1 MSSPNLALLVANV
14 RYWSTVAPVVRAQ
27 LTRWERRAREIPDPL
42 LQTLA
47 SSKLREER
55 FNVEVAATLATL
67 APRAYRHAAAEAI
80 VALQVMYDYL
90 DLLTEQ
96 PSADPLPDSRCLYGT
111 LPDALTS
118 GVPPEGDYYRHH
130 PPCNDG
136 GYLQEL
142 VGTVRLALARLPATG
157 AVTEVALR
165 AAERCAEAQVL
176 SHAAA
181 HAEARVQGSQA
192 HTAGRTEPGS
202 GDPWVVD
209 RPARGAEPGSGGSG
223 VAELELW
230 ARREAQGTTLQWP
243 EYLAG
248 AAASVIAL
256 HALIAAAADRRTT
269 PANAE
274 AIDTVYLS
282 IGALTMLDSL
292 VDHWED
298 AERGEL
304 GYLRCYDSA
313 EQMAVRLASVAAE
326 GKRRARALPD
336 GAHHVMTLV
345 GVLAYY
351 TSAPSAHN
359 APALAVTEHMRR
371 ELWPLIEPTL
381 ALMRAWRLA
390 KRARANIDGRRASGP
405 RGGATW
411 LRAT

>member
-67 APRAYRHAAAEAI
+67 APRAYRHDAAEAI

-96 PSADPLPDSRCLYGT
+96 PSPDPLPDGRYLYGT
-111 LPDALTS
+111 LRDALTS
-118 GVPPEGDYYRHH
+118 GVPPEGDYYRHR

-165 AAERCAEAQVL
+165 AAERCAEAQIL

-181 HAEARVQGSQA
+181 RSQ
-192 HTAGRTEPGS
+192 P
-202 GDPWVVD
+202 
-209 RPARGAEPGSGGSG
+209 G

-230 ARREAQGTTLQWP
+230 ARREAEGTALQWP

-269 PANAE
+269 PADAE

-313 EQMAVRLASVAAE
+313 ELLAVRLASVAAE
-326 GKRRARALPD
+326 GKTRARALPD

-359 APALAVTEHMRR
+359 SPALAVTEHMRR

-390 KRARANIDGRRASGP
+390 KRARANIDGRRASEP
-405 RGGATW
+405 RGEATW

>member
-1 MSSPNLALLVANV
+1 MSSPSLALLVANV

-27 LTRWERRAREIPDPL
+27 LTRWERHAREIPDPL

-67 APRAYRHAAAEAI
+67 APRARRRGAVEAM

-96 PSADPLPDSRCLYGT
+96 PSPNPLPDGRRLYGA
-111 LPDALTS
+111 LRDALTP
-118 GVPPEGDYYRHH
+118 GGPPDGDYYRHH
-130 PPCNDG
+130 PRCSDG

-142 VGTVRLALARLPATG
+142 VGAVRLALADLPARA

-165 AAERCAEAQVL
+165 GAERCAQAQVL
-176 SHAAA
+176 SH
-181 HAEARVQGSQA
+181 
-192 HTAGRTEPGS
+192 TAGRSQPG
-202 GDPWVVD
+202 VT
-209 RPARGAEPGSGGSG
+209 
-223 VAELELW
+223 ELERW
-230 ARREAQGTTLQWP
+230 ARREAQGTALLWP

-248 AAASVIAL
+248 ASASVIGL

-269 PANAE
+269 PADAE
-274 AIDTVYLS
+274 DLDTVYLS

-298 AERGEL
+298 AETGEL
-304 GYLRCYDSA
+304 DYLRCYDGA
-313 EQMAVRLASVAAE
+313 EQMAGRLAGVAAE
-326 GKRRARALPD
+326 ARARAGALPD

-345 GVLAYY
+345 GVVAYY
-351 TSAPSAHN
+351 TSAPSARS
-359 APALAVTEHMRR
+359 APALPIAEQMRG
-371 ELWPLIEPTL
+371 ELWPLIAPTL
-381 ALMRAWRLA
+381 ALMRTWRLA
-390 KRARANIDGRRASGP
+390 KRARAAIDSRRASGP
-405 RGGATW
+405 RGGARW